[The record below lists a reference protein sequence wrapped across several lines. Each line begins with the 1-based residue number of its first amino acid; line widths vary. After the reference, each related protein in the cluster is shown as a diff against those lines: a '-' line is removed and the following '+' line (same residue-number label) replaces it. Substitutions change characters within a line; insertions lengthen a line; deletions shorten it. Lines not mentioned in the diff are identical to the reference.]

1 MNRLTVKLKDRSY
14 PIIIE
19 NNCLE
24 KTGKIINSV
33 PNLPKK
39 GIIIS
44 NKKVFSLY
52 GKIESILKK
61 NGYELHH
68 FLVPEGEK
76 AKSLLWA
83 EKIYKFL
90 INHKMDRNTFLI
102 ALGGGVVGDLTG
114 FAAATFMRGIPFIQ
128 IPTSLLAQVDSS
140 VGGKVAVNLKEG
152 KNLIGCFYQP
162 KLVIIDPTC
171 LNTLPKREFTNG
183 MSEVIKYSLIRDKN
197 FFSFLF
203 DNQSKIKSLDF
214 NVIGEMIYNSVKNKA
229 EIVSRDETEK
239 SIRAILNFGHTFGH
253 SIEKTW
259 NYKTY
264 SHGEAVAIG
273 MSLACEYSNRIGIL
287 KQTDLIR
294 IKELFKIFNLKTQIK
309 TKKFTFIFK
318 NLFFDKKVTDKKL
331 VFILI
336 EGIGKAIL
344 SKEIDEQDLKS
355 FLKQSFTK

>member
-1 MNRLTVKLKDRSY
+1 
-14 PIIIE
+14 
-19 NNCLE
+19 
-24 KTGKIINSV
+24 
-33 PNLPKK
+33 
-39 GIIIS
+39 
-44 NKKVFSLY
+44 
-52 GKIESILKK
+52 
-61 NGYELHH
+61 
-68 FLVPEGEK
+68 
-76 AKSLLWA
+76 
-83 EKIYKFL
+83 
-90 INHKMDRNTFLI
+90 
-102 ALGGGVVGDLTG
+102 
-114 FAAATFMRGIPFIQ
+114 
-128 IPTSLLAQVDSS
+128 
-140 VGGKVAVNLKEG
+140 
-152 KNLIGCFYQP
+152 
-162 KLVIIDPTC
+162 
-171 LNTLPKREFTNG
+171 